1 MTIKEIMYQLTLL
14 QKAQADKEQIE
25 KEIKANIKDVI
36 SKYDANRQDLTTPI
50 TNNRISL
57 IIV

>member
-1 MTIKEIMYQLTLL
+1 MYQLTLL

>member
-25 KEIKANIKDVI
+25 KEIKANMM
-36 SKYDANRQDLTTPI
+36 
-50 TNNRISL
+50 L
-57 IIV
+57 IGKI